1 LAAAVSSGCSGGSKG
16 TSAGVHRAPVKAPVA
31 MIPTPRWAMA
41 ACASIPELRR
51 FCPSIVPLT
60 RNREWTLSFTVM
72 IPYNHAV

>member
-1 LAAAVSSGCSGGSKG
+1 
-16 TSAGVHRAPVKAPVA
+16 